1 MTSNDED
8 LFELACLEA
17 VARIGELPEGCS
29 ASRYEGLGY
38 VESRHGVLALTE
50 EGRQRCAELQAVGDR
65 PAAMVALVP
74 ARQPSIV
81 A

>member
-1 MTSNDED
+1 MTTTNENLS
-8 LFELACLEA
+8 ELACLEQ

-29 ASRYEGLGY
+29 TSRYEGLGY

-50 EGRQRCAELQAVGDR
+50 KGRQRCAELQATEGHAV
-65 PAAMVALVP
+65 AAMALEP
-74 ARQPSIV
+74 PPIA